1 LNSSA
6 ISVDVGNRHGI
17 LLVNTS
23 TFSIVGGSRKGA
35 LVALIGAS
43 FASDERSCGAFGAG
57 FTCTFK

>member
-1 LNSSA
+1 
-6 ISVDVGNRHGI
+6 V
-17 LLVNTS
+17 VNTS